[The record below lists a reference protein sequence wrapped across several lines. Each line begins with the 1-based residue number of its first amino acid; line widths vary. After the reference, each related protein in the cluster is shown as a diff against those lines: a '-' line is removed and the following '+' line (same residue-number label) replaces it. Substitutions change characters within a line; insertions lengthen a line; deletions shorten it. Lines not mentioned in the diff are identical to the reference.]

1 MKKGLLSIILIL
13 VAIVCCSIKPTPV
26 LAQQIITVETPM
38 LPKQQQPK
46 PKPEEKDL
54 QIILWAMENKE
65 WENLQKLMIFF
76 RMAD

>member
-1 MKKGLLSIILIL
+1 
-13 VAIVCCSIKPTPV
+13 
-26 LAQQIITVETPM
+26 M